1 MYYPVKHS
9 MPVLEN
15 QVATKNVANKS
26 EGKAKTKVFTLTGS
40 SMIKN
45 LHTL

>member
-9 MPVLEN
+9 MPVFEN